1 MNRFEIIP
9 EYRPGELTNIKL
21 LNRLGQGVR
30 MMAGQRNHVRIE
42 WLFLLAHKL
51 KRLLEKRLVSK

>member
-9 EYRPGELTNIKL
+9 KYRSGELAYIKL
-21 LNRLGQGVR
+21 LNRLGQGIR
-30 MMAGQRNHVRIE
+30 MMAGQRNQIRIE
-42 WLFLLAHKL
+42 WLFLLVHEP